1 MVAIGFFGKF
11 CTNQKVLPLI
21 VGAVLVVAPSYASSQ
36 LGTPI
41 PLWSAEA
48 VQDLSGTRNSH
59 APLLLDR
66 NRAGVTFLDENQLIV
81 HEVSPNNGQGPSTGS
96 AEMPKP
102 FRLHASVLGADS
114 GKPLFSK
121 DWATSVSNTSVDLV
135 SGGILIRTGATL
147 RRLTKG
153 LAEIQDMT
161 FRDNVRGDGVHWD
174 ILRLSVSATGRT
186 VLVNRIDQNADESHL
201 DIFDADTLSPRY
213 SWKQSPA
220 LYHLY
225 SISDSEIAAADHN
238 QDGLLRT
245 SFGRLEWKQSGGRF
259 KSGCLNLPTFVGNDR
274 VLVQDCERLLLMD
287 EEGHAN
293 LLYRLDETE
302 GLAGKFAFSS
312 NGRFVAFC
320 LAQMEVKKHIFSESS
335 VHTIGRN
342 IAVYDLSAK
351 KTVLT
356 VSVAPLAKNDYDF
369 ALSPDGDKLAVLN
382 DRRVSVYLVPVP
394 VH

>member
-1 MVAIGFFGKF
+1 
-11 CTNQKVLPLI
+11 
-21 VGAVLVVAPSYASSQ
+21 
-36 LGTPI
+36 
-41 PLWSAEA
+41 
-48 VQDLSGTRNSH
+48 
-59 APLLLDR
+59 
-66 NRAGVTFLDENQLIV
+66 
-81 HEVSPNNGQGPSTGS
+81 
-96 AEMPKP
+96 
-102 FRLHASVLGADS
+102 
-114 GKPLFSK
+114 
-121 DWATSVSNTSVDLV
+121 
-135 SGGILIRTGATL
+135 
-147 RRLTKG
+147 
-153 LAEIQDMT
+153 
-161 FRDNVRGDGVHWD
+161 
-174 ILRLSVSATGRT
+174 
-186 VLVNRIDQNADESHL
+186 
-201 DIFDADTLSPRY
+201 
-213 SWKQSPA
+213 
-220 LYHLY
+220 
-225 SISDSEIAAADHN
+225 
-238 QDGLLRT
+238 
-245 SFGRLEWKQSGGRF
+245 
-259 KSGCLNLPTFVGNDR
+259 
-274 VLVQDCERLLLMD
+274 MD